1 MLTLTDRVARYL
13 LARLRRRAIHDIYE
27 RAAEVSLL
35 ETAFIDQPNEAGLV
49 WHLAATPPLALS
61 DDTEVAREQISRRL
75 RQSTR
80 SSASSQ
86 RQDSLFIP
94 DDVPR
99 SMPKHRR
106 ESERR
111 STPVEGA
118 ESRGKTTPTGGKK
131 VGPETGS
138 SETQSRSS
146 PFERDRVLR
155 ILRTMAPSPSA
166 TDVAV
171 ALMLARAVGVS
182 VGGLDDL
189 MTVLRQPDPMIV
201 VRVPLD
207 GFEERLGKLLEGGM
221 VVPKPAPQADGFG
234 QHSLSGSYRDVP
246 ARTPRIV
253 TFGGLALREK
263 SDVALR
269 SALARA
275 RAFEQTPILI
285 ADESTEK
292 LPTRIVA
299 AADLILELAHIDRS
313 LIAELLHICAG
324 VTPKASFAAMSRVG
338 LDPRGLGLD
347 DFMLAIRP
355 GRSGDRIVD
364 ILKALGKGGRQDE
377 TDSGDD
383 EKKTKSDKGKST
395 KNTSKASVSFDFS
408 EPEGPVMASRPDDRA
423 IGHRDHIRIETL
435 SGFGAATTWA
445 YDLKADLPL
454 WRNKQLAWSDMSTR
468 LLLSGPPGTGKTTFA
483 QALRNSLG
491 VPLLATSVAHW
502 LEPGYLGDVL
512 KTMTAAFEAAKARA
526 PCILFLDELDNIG
539 SRGGGGQH
547 SDYWDTLINRLL
559 ELLDGSSRADGVVV
573 VCATN
578 QAERIDK
585 ALLRSGRLETH
596 VKIEFPNTDALAGIL
611 VHHLGTELDHVVATR
626 PNPEAIEHRVSRPQA
641 MQSGDIP
648 NNAPTNGIEFERRP
662 DGGLA

>member
-13 LARLRRRAIHDIYE
+13 LARLRRRATHDIYE

-61 DDTEVAREQISRRL
+61 DDTEVAREQIGKLLRRSS
-75 RQSTR
+75 Q
-80 SSASSQ
+80 SSASPQ
-86 RQDSLFIP
+86 QQDSLFIP

-106 ESERR
+106 ESEGR
-111 STPVEGA
+111 STRAKGA
-118 ESRGKTTPTGGKK
+118 ESRGKAISTGGKD

-146 PFERDRVLR
+146 PSERDRVLR
-155 ILRTMAPSPSA
+155 ILRTMAPSPSVA
-166 TDVAV
+166 DVAV

-182 VGGLDDL
+182 IGGLEEL
-189 MTVLRQPDPMIV
+189 MAVLRQPDPMIV
-201 VRVPLD
+201 LRVPID
-207 GFEERLGKLLEGGM
+207 GFEERLGKLLEAGM
-221 VVPKPAPQADGFG
+221 IVPKPAPQADGFG

-246 ARTPRIV
+246 ARTPRMV
-253 TFGGLALREK
+253 TFGGLPLREK
-263 SDVALR
+263 SDIALR

-292 LPTRIVA
+292 LPGRVVA
-299 AADLILELAHIDRS
+299 SADLILELAHIDRS

-324 VTPKASFAAMSRVG
+324 VAPKASFAAMSRVG

-347 DFMLAIRP
+347 DFMLAFRP
-355 GRSGDRIVD
+355 GRSGDRIVEV
-364 ILKALGKGGRQDE
+364 LKALGKGGSQDE
-377 TDSGDD
+377 TDSGGE
-383 EKKTKSDKGKST
+383 EKKSKSDKGKSS

-408 EPEGPVMASRPDDRA
+408 EPEVPVTASRPDA
-423 IGHRDHIRIETL
+423 NAVGHRDPICIETL
-435 SGFGAATTWA
+435 SGFGNATTWA

-454 WRNKQLAWSDMSTR
+454 WRGKQLAWADMSTR

-483 QALRNSLG
+483 RALRNSLG

-512 KTMTAAFEAAKARA
+512 KTMTAAFDAAKARA

-559 ELLDGSSRADGVVV
+559 ELLDGSSRADGVIV
-573 VCATN
+573 VCASN
-578 QAERIDK
+578 HAERIDK
-585 ALLRSGRLETH
+585 ALLRSGRLETY
-596 VKIEFPNTDALAGIL
+596 VKIEFPNTDTLAGIL
-611 VHHLGTELDHVVATR
+611 VHHLGTDLDHVLATR
-626 PNPEAIEHRVSRPQA
+626 PTPEAIEHRVSRPRA

-648 NNAPTNGIEFERRP
+648 DNAPSNGIEFERRP
-662 DGGLA
+662 EGGLA